1 MSQRDEVPRPAD
13 TMRERVG
20 ESRVRLWFL
29 ITANRWIVTG
39 IISVAAYL
47 LFILLKIVG
56 PSSIQNLLTTTG
68 VATVFSSIIIA
79 VVTSVTLVLT
89 ISQLVL
95 SQEVGPLAQQRQRM
109 QGSID
114 FREDVEGLGDVP
126 VSPANPA
133 RFLQT
138 LIKIV
143 NTNAQTLS
151 ETLSNESNP
160 DEFADLVEYLDGIM
174 EHGQD
179 VRAELDTVEFGS
191 FEVILAVLN
200 YNYSWKI
207 FAARHLRAEYSD
219 SLSAEADD
227 TLAELIE
234 VLRFFG
240 PAREHFKTLYF
251 QWEIVNISRA
261 LLYGS
266 VPTLMLS
273 GYMILVFDSMD
284 IAGTIFGFSS
294 AYLFVGAM
302 YVLALSP
309 FAVLLAFLLR
319 VLTVAKRTLAIGPF
333 ILRESEQLEQFQNV
347 GDDDD

>member
-1 MSQRDEVPRPAD
+1 MSQQDGISRPAD

-20 ESRVRLWFL
+20 ESRIRLWFL
-29 ITANRWIVTG
+29 ITANRWIVTV
-39 IISVAAYL
+39 IISVVAYL

-56 PSSIQNLLTTTG
+56 PSSIQNLLTTSG

-95 SQEVGPLAQQRQRM
+95 SQEVGPLTEQRQRM
-109 QGSID
+109 QGAID
-114 FREDVEGLGDVP
+114 FREDVRDLSAIP
-126 VSPANPA
+126 VSPSNPS

-138 LIKIV
+138 LIRIV
-143 NTNAQTLS
+143 DTHAQTLN
-151 ETLSNESNP
+151 ETISDESDP
-160 DEFADLVEYLDGIM
+160 DEFADLVEYLDGII
-174 EHGQD
+174 EHGQE
-179 VRAELDTVEFGS
+179 VRAELDTAEFGS
-191 FEVILAVLN
+191 FGVLLPVLN

-207 FAARHLRAEYSD
+207 FAARHFRAEHSD
-219 SLSAEADD
+219 SLSEEADD
-227 TLAELIE
+227 TLADLIE
-234 VLRFFG
+234 TLRFFG

-266 VPTLMLS
+266 MPTLMLS
-273 GYMILVFDSMD
+273 GYMILVFEPMD
-284 IAGTIFGFSS
+284 ITGTVFGFSQ

-302 YVLALSP
+302 YVIALSP
-309 FAVLLAFLLR
+309 FAVLLAYLLR

-333 ILRESEQLEQFQNV
+333 ILRESEQLEQFH
-347 GDDDD
+347 DE